1 MSSGKIE
8 QKYFEN
14 IENHLIFNEV
24 DLFYEKA
31 LLKSHFSESNPNREE
46 KQKEHKINIKYN
58 NDIFVDYNFDMIQKI
73 HFILLDSQDLTSKQK
88 YDFCSNQRFF
98 MKSYLKE
105 IISRI

>member
-24 DLFYEKA
+24 DLCYEKA
-31 LLKSHFSESNPNREE
+31 LHKSHFYESNPNKEE
-46 KQKEHKINIKYN
+46 KKKEYNINIKSN
-58 NDIFVDYNFDMIQKI
+58 NDIFIDYNFDMIKKI
-73 HFILLDSQDLTSKQK
+73 HFILRDSQDLTLKQK
-88 YDFCSNQRFF
+88 YDFCNNQRFF

-105 IISRI
+105 IINRI

>member
-14 IENHLIFNEV
+14 IENHLIFNEA

-31 LLKSHFSESNPNREE
+31 LHKSHFSESNPNREE
-46 KQKEHKINIKYN
+46 KQKEYNINIKCN
-58 NDIFVDYNFDMIQKI
+58 NDVYIDYNFDIIQKI
-73 HFILLDSQDLTSKQK
+73 HFFLRDSQDLTSKQR
-88 YDFCSNQRFF
+88 YDFCSNQRLF

-105 IISRI
+105 IINRI